1 MICKV
6 IIWQVFSCHIADQ
19 MPARICIRKLLRNLL
34 MLNFALW
41 ITLPLK
47 TDNYIKS
54 SAMSQFKFKNY
65 VNSRWLKNR
74 FFRLA
79 MGIAA
84 GALVG
89 LIYWKFV
96 GCHSG
101 TCPLT
106 SSPTKT
112 VIIYSI
118 MGGLLT
124 YSKGSDKEK
133 LRGNEK

>member
-1 MICKV
+1 
-6 IIWQVFSCHIADQ
+6 
-19 MPARICIRKLLRNLL
+19 
-34 MLNFALW
+34 
-41 ITLPLK
+41 
-47 TDNYIKS
+47 
-54 SAMSQFKFKNY
+54 MSQFKFKNY